1 MALPDNEK
9 LNQKDELQILQ
20 DRISSGNMQLSP
32 EEKQTQDASKI
43 TEQLAISRGDAP
55 QVTPQIETPQIV
67 TSQELLADK
76 MQNQFGANNGNQAVN
91 TDVSIQA
98 ERKPEYLGDYSKD
111 VDLVKIAKNANVPLQ
126 NVFADYQRWGND
138 TGNPTDFLRI
148 WTAAQKGD
156 ITKTPQE
163 IEAEEKK
170 LRDQERLE
178 KFANFLNHLGAFVGA
193 AGWGGSVQGLE
204 APKDLTARQQ
214 ALRDKTEALR
224 TAYNK
229 SYFEN
234 YWKQRADETKQQNQD
249 RLERRYDLAV
259 RQQEWKELSDQKK
272 FDYNME
278 KLKIEQDYKEGLIS
292 LKQKELAIK
301 TLDSYTRQMN
311 ARTADYKAH
320 NPKGYVVKQTK
331 QTPFGTQTTTTE
343 KTYGNGSS
351 SDTLTETSGNDW
363 SNYKIN

>member
-1 MALPDNEK
+1 MALPNNEK

-55 QVTPQIETPQIV
+55 QVTPQIETPQI
-67 TSQELLADK
+67 
-76 MQNQFGANNGNQAVN
+76 
-91 TDVSIQA
+91 

-170 LRDQERLE
+170 LRGQERME
-178 KFANFLNHLGAFVGA
+178 KFANFLTHLGNFVGA
-193 AGWGGSVQGLE
+193 VGWGGSVQGLE
-204 APKDLTARQQ
+204 TPKELTARQQ

-234 YWKQRADETKQQNQD
+234 YYKQRADEINQQKLKLAQRQQD
-249 RLERRYDLAV
+249 QRDAQQYLNERRFELDEKIKNGTLDL
-259 RQQEWKELSDQKK
+259 KK
-272 FDYNME
+272 LEYE
-278 KLKIEQDYKEGLIS
+278 
-292 LKQKELAIK
+292 LKQKVAEGRLTHQAAQDALGWARNALGWAIEN
-301 TLDSYTRQMN
+301 RQASGTVTETHKKDKYGKDEVVRVEKKPGN
-311 ARTADYKAH
+311 AA
-320 NPKGYVVKQTK
+320 N
-331 QTPFGTQTTTTE
+331 
-343 KTYGNGSS
+343 NSN
-351 SDTLTETSGNDW
+351 TSGN
-363 SNYKIN
+363 SLGIHVNKGGGNSLGIHVNKK